1 MKRAQEDML
10 RSPERRQAERD
21 ELERQVKEFLRS
33 GGKITNIPLG
43 RSAVG
48 IEQPFQSD
56 GGRVAH

>member
-1 MKRAQEDML
+1 ML